1 MPDFGFVG
9 TSYEAPSIYQDAQ
22 ECINFFA
29 EIDPQKQPG
38 ERGVV
43 ALYPTPGL
51 VLKTQL
57 AVAEVRGL
65 HTMSGEQILIAVSGS
80 NVYSI
85 STSMVATLIGTLASA
100 SGQVSISD
108 NITTNNG
115 LTAYIV
121 DGGNRYTWIA
131 ATNTFAVVSS
141 SDGPWQGAN
150 VTDQVDNYFL
160 YNEPGTQNW
169 ACSDLGLASSSLAL
183 YGTADGS
190 SDLLVSLIVDRRQVY
205 LLGETTTEV
214 WTDIGNVIAGITTF
228 PFQRV
233 PGTSSQSGIDA
244 RFSLARFAD
253 SFVCVAKDNRGNGT
267 IEMMQGYTWV
277 RISTHAVEQSLIDKR
292 TSDAIAYSYQ
302 IEGHEMY
309 VVTFPSVNLTWV
321 YDLSTKSWHKWL
333 AFANGVFGRHRSN
346 CGAFFADNY
355 IVGDYENGKLYSI
368 QNNVY
373 TEDGA
378 TIRRLRRAPHL
389 VADFQRQYFD
399 ELQIQFQPGVGL
411 GVTPGYDSEGIIT
424 ELANVP
430 PAGPSYQLIAE
441 FNWEYLATESGD
453 EITTEAGDGFESLVT
468 FAYTGPDTAGAEIV
482 TEQYP
487 ATPGY
492 DPQAMLRWSSD
503 GGSTWSSEHW
513 TSIGK
518 VGEYNN
524 RAIWRRLGW
533 GRDRIFE
540 VSISAPVKAVII
552 SANLKASAGDN

>member
-22 ECINFFA
+22 ECINFYA
-29 EIDPQKQPG
+29 EIDPTKQPG
-38 ERGVV
+38 QRGIV

-51 VLKTQL
+51 LLKTQL

-65 HTMSGEQILIAVSGS
+65 HTMSGGKILIAVSGS
-80 NVYSI
+80 NVYSVNI
-85 STSMVATLIGTLASA
+85 NMVATLIGALLSST
-100 SGQVSISD
+100 GPVSISD

-121 DGGNRYTWIA
+121 DGNNRYTWVA
-131 ATNTFAVVSS
+131 STNTFAVLPST
-141 SDGPWQGAN
+141 DGPWKGAS

-169 ACSDLGLASSSLAL
+169 ACSDLGLATSSLAL
-183 YGTADGS
+183 YGSADGY
-190 SDLLVSLIVDRRQVY
+190 SDLLVSMIVNNRQVY

-214 WTDIGNVIAGITTF
+214 WTDVGNVITGITTF

-233 PGTSSQSGIDA
+233 PGTSSQKGIGA
-244 RFSLARFAD
+244 PFSLARLD
-253 SFVCVAKDNRGNGT
+253 GSFVCVTRDNRGDGT

-277 RISTHAVEQSLIDKR
+277 RISTHAVEQTLIDQY
-292 TSDAIAYSYQ
+292 TGDAIAYSYQ

-309 VVTFPSVNLTWV
+309 VVTFPTINLTWV

-333 AFANGVFGRHRSN
+333 SFADGVYNRHRSN
-346 CGAFFADNY
+346 CGAFFNNMY

-368 QNNVY
+368 ENDVY

-389 VADFQRQYFD
+389 VADFQREYFD

-411 GVTPGYDSEGIIT
+411 NGYPGYDGED
-424 ELANVP
+424 
-430 PAGPSYQLIAE
+430 
-441 FNWEYLATESGD
+441 LATESNNVIVAEFVQGYLTTQAGD
-453 EITTEAGDGFESLVT
+453 QLVTEAGDGNEPLVT
-468 FAYTGPDTAGAEIV
+468 QVQPAVDYNGYALETEAYE
-482 TEQYP
+482 

-492 DPQAMLRWSSD
+492 DPQAMLRWSND
-503 GGSTWSSEHW
+503 GGSTWSNEHW
-513 TSIGK
+513 TSIGRI
-518 VGEYNN
+518 GRYTN
-524 RAIWRRLGW
+524 RAIWRRLGFA
-533 GRDRIFE
+533 RDRIFE
-540 VSISAPVKAVII
+540 VAISAPVKAVII
-552 SANLKASAGDN
+552 SANLKSSVGEN